1 MEPSGRD
8 AARIYLIGIFMGS
21 ADAVPGVSGGTI
33 ALIAGVYERLI
44 DAITALTSANVIRF
58 LQSIRPPVDRD
69 DLVGVLEDVDVTF
82 LLPLGLGIVTAV
94 VLVTRAVH
102 YADQHHPVA
111 LFGFFFGLIAASAV
125 VLWRQVVVTKRRHI
139 VAAVAGFV
147 IAFVLSADGAVFAG
161 HNPGLTFLAGVV
173 AVSAM
178 ILPGISGS
186 LMLVILGQ
194 YTYMTGVLS
203 EFTNRLAAL
212 ASGGGIDRLLT
223 PGTTVVTFVAGAV
236 VGLLTI
242 SRLVRRALDR
252 DRETTLA
259 FLVSLVIGA
268 LRAPVAEIGGREGL
282 SWTRATIGEFLLVAA
297 VGALILYA
305 LDRYAV
311 DVEVDV
317 DPNDGQEVELDS
329 EADD

>member
-1 MEPSGRD
+1 MEPSGRE
-8 AARIYLIGIFMGS
+8 ALKTYLVGIFMGS

-33 ALIAGVYERLI
+33 ALIAGIYERLI
-44 DAITALTSANVIRF
+44 DAITALTPANAFRF
-58 LQSIRPPVDRD
+58 LGAIRPPMDRD
-69 DLVGVLEDVDVTF
+69 ELLAVLEDMDVGF
-82 LLPLGLGIVTAV
+82 LIPLGFGIVTAIV
-94 VLVTRAVH
+94 IVTRAVH

-111 LFGFFFGLIAASAV
+111 LFGFFFGLIAASAI
-125 VLWRQVVVTKRRHI
+125 VLWRQVSLTERRHL
-139 VAAVAGFV
+139 VTAVAGFS
-147 IAFVLSADGAVFAG
+147 IAFVLSADGAVLAG

-194 YTYMTGVLS
+194 YVYMTETLS
-203 EFTNRLAAL
+203 EFTTYLAAL
-212 ASGGGIDRLLT
+212 ASGGAIDRLIA
-223 PGTTVVTFVAGAV
+223 PGTTVVIFVSGAI

-259 FLVSLVIGA
+259 FLVSLVVGA

-282 SWTRATIGEFLLVAA
+282 SWTTPTIGEFLLVGA
-297 VGALILYA
+297 VGALLLFA

-311 DVEVDV
+311 DVDVEV
-317 DPNDGQEVELDS
+317 DPNDGPDVEIET

>member
-125 VLWRQVVVTKRRHI
+125 VLWRQVVVTERRHI

-282 SWTRATIGEFLLVAA
+282 SWTPATIGEFLLVAA

>member
-1 MEPSGRD
+1 MDASGRE

-33 ALIAGVYERLI
+33 ALIAGIYERLI
-44 DAITALTSANVIRF
+44 DAITALTPANAVRF
-58 LQSIRPPVDRD
+58 LGAIRPPVERGE
-69 DLVGVLEDVDVTF
+69 LLAVLEDVDVGF
-82 LLPLGLGIVTAV
+82 LLSLGLGVVTAV
-94 VLVTRAVH
+94 VIVTRAVH
-102 YADQHHPVA
+102 YANQHHPVA

-125 VLWRQVVVTKRRHI
+125 VLWRQVSVTERRHL
-139 VAAVAGFV
+139 VAAVAGFTV
-147 IAFVLSADGAVFAG
+147 AFVLSADGSVLAG
-161 HNPGLTFLAGVV
+161 HNPGFTFLAGVV

-194 YTYMTGVLS
+194 YVYMTETLS
-203 EFTNRLAAL
+203 AFTTYLAAL
-212 ASGGGIDRLLT
+212 ASGGSIDRLVA
-223 PGTTVVTFVAGAV
+223 PGTTVVIFVAGAV
-236 VGLLTI
+236 VGLLTV

-259 FLVSLVIGA
+259 FLVSLVVGA
-268 LRAPVAEIGGREGL
+268 LRAPVAEIGGREAIG
-282 SWTRATIGEFLLVAA
+282 WTTATIGEFLLVAA
-297 VGALILYA
+297 VGALVLFA

-311 DVEVDV
+311 DVEVEMDS
-317 DPNDGQEVELDS
+317 NDSPEVEIEG

>member
-1 MEPSGRD
+1 MEPSGRE
-8 AARIYLIGIFMGS
+8 ALKTYLVGLFMGS

-44 DAITALTSANVIRF
+44 DAITALTSANVVRF
-58 LQSIRPPVDRD
+58 LRSILPPVDRD
-69 DLVGVLEDVDVTF
+69 ELVDVLEDVDVSF
-82 LLPLGLGIVTAV
+82 LLPLGFGIVTAV

-111 LFGFFFGLIAASAV
+111 LFGFFFGLIAASAI
-125 VLWRQVVVTKRRHI
+125 VLWRQVVVTERRHLA
-139 VAAVAGFV
+139 AAVAGFS
-147 IAFVLSADGAVFAG
+147 IAFVLSADGALLAG

-194 YTYMTGVLS
+194 YVYMTETLS
-203 EFTNRLAAL
+203 EFTTYLAAL
-212 ASGGGIDRLLT
+212 ASGGAIDRLVA
-223 PGTTVVTFVAGAV
+223 PGTIVVTFVAGAF
-236 VGLLTI
+236 VGLLTV

-259 FLVSLVIGA
+259 FLVSLVVGA

-282 SWTRATIGEFLLVAA
+282 AWTTATIGEFLLVAA
-297 VGALILYA
+297 IGALVLFA

-317 DPNDGQEVELDS
+317 EPGDGADVEVE
-329 EADD
+329 ADG